1 MPAWQQ
7 QVKDDINFDT
17 VVTIATTYAVFSQA
31 ITISMTVILLL
42 LQYMYSILQMAI
54 ILPADRNAL

>member
-7 QVKDDINFDT
+7 QVKYDINFDT

-54 ILPADRNAL
+54 ILPADRNAF

>member
-7 QVKDDINFDT
+7 QVKYDINFDT

-42 LQYMYSILQMAI
+42 LQYLYSILQMAI
-54 ILPADRNAL
+54 ILPADRNAF